1 MAVMQKV
8 SIEALA
14 RQQLSQAATNGRNAA
29 DTVVGGHEKVLRRTV
44 IGMLSGAEMGEHE
57 NPGEATLYVLKGSVR
72 LIAGDEEWDAR
83 TGDLLLLPDAR
94 HSLLA
99 QTRWRRLRRSLG
111 STSTSSENSDASWL
125 NE

>member
-14 RQQLSQAATNGRNAA
+14 RQQLSQAAANGRNAA
-29 DTVVGGHEKVLRRTV
+29 DTVVGGHEKVLRQTV

-72 LIAGDEEWDAR
+72 LIAGDQEWDAR
-83 TGDLLLLPDAR
+83 TGDLLLLPDTR
-94 HSLLA
+94 HSLVALA
-99 QTRWRRLRRSLG
+99 DSALLLTV
-111 STSTSSENSDASWL
+111 AKVP
-125 NE
+125 

>member
-1 MAVMQKV
+1 MATMQKV

-29 DTVVGGHEKVLRRTV
+29 DTVVGGHEKVLRQTV
-44 IGMLSGAEMGEHE
+44 IGMLSGSEMGEHE

-72 LIAGDEEWDAR
+72 LIAGDQEWDAR
-83 TGDLLLLPDAR
+83 TGDLLLLPDTR

-99 QTRWRRLRRSLG
+99 LADSALLLTV
-111 STSTSSENSDASWL
+111 AKVP
-125 NE
+125 

>member
-14 RQQLSQAATNGRNAA
+14 RQQLELAAANGRNAA
-29 DTVVGGHEKVLRRTV
+29 DTVVGGHEKVLRQTV

-72 LIAGDEEWDAR
+72 LVAGDQEWDAR
-83 TGDLLLLPDAR
+83 TGDLLLIPDTR
-94 HSLLA
+94 HSLVALA
-99 QTRWRRLRRSLG
+99 DSALLLTV
-111 STSTSSENSDASWL
+111 AKVA
-125 NE
+125 